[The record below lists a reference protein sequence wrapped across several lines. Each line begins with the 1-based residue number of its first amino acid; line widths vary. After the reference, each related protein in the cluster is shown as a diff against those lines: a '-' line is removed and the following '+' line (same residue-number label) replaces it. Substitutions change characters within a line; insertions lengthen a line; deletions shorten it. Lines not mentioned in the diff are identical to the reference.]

1 MSEQISR
8 KAKSSRF
15 KKLLNIFTLAGMVF
29 LIYASRHQI
38 IQTLENLQSIK
49 AWILW
54 FMILWQ
60 LINYHAYTE
69 LYRDLFKILGH
80 KKIEYKKMYKASVE
94 LNFVNHVFPS
104 AGVVGFSYF
113 SWRMKDFGI
122 ATSKATLVQ
131 MMRFVFIFASFQ
143 VIILAGVVILA
154 LDGKAN
160 NFTILVASSLGTAM
174 AIGSIAIVYIAG
186 SKSRI
191 NSFTVGLTKVLNR
204 IIQFVRPKH
213 PETINISSV
222 QKLFFDLHDDYLILK
237 KNYKSLK
244 KPFFYAM
251 VANLTELATVYT
263 VYVAFGHLVNPGAVI
278 LAYAVANFAGL
289 IAVLPGGIGIY
300 EALMAAILT
309 ASGVPLSLAVS
320 STVMYRILSMAIQLP
335 PGYYLYNKVI
345 NRGAK

>member
-15 KKLLNIFTLAGMVF
+15 KQFLNIFTLLGMVF

-38 IQTLENLQSIK
+38 AETLQNLQSIK
-49 AWILW
+49 AWVLW

-69 LYRDLFKILGH
+69 LYRELFDILGH
-80 KKIEYKKMYKASVE
+80 KKIEYKKMYKAAVE

-122 ATSKATLVQ
+122 PTSKSTLVQ
-131 MMRFVFIFASFQ
+131 MMRFVTVFATFQ
-143 VIILAGVVILA
+143 LLILAGVIMLA

-160 NFTILVASSLGTAM
+160 NFTILVAGSLGTAM
-174 AIGSIAIVYIAG
+174 AIGSVGIVYIAG
-186 SKSRI
+186 SKTRI
-191 NSFTVGLTKVLNR
+191 NAFTVGLTKGLNK
-204 IIQFVRPKH
+204 IIQVVRPKH
-213 PETINISSV
+213 PETINIEGV
-222 QKLFFDLHDDYLILK
+222 QKLFYDLHDDYLILRK
-237 KNYKSLK
+237 KYKSLK
-244 KPFFYAM
+244 KPMVYAM
-251 VANLTELATVYT
+251 LANVTELATIYM

-300 EALMAAILT
+300 EALMAAIL
-309 ASGVPLSLAVS
+309 AAAGVPLSLAVS

-335 PGYYLYNKVI
+335 PGYYFYHKVI
-345 NRGAK
+345 NRSNK